1 MHAFL
6 SKKRFGMEETM
17 PDTKKYD
24 RILDALHQLLED
36 GLKKASE
43 ELRHACRI
51 MAMRVKG
58 EISVCPARVLAVFNG
73 FS

>member
-1 MHAFL
+1 MYFWCRKALSWAFAMTAALL
-6 SKKRFGMEETM
+6 SW
-17 PDTKKYD
+17 
-24 RILDALHQLLED
+24 
-36 GLKKASE
+36 LKKASE